1 MFSWY
6 EDKLFPLLL
15 ERATRPLNRD
25 RKALL
30 ADASGR
36 VLEVGVGGGA
46 NFPFYTDA
54 ATEIHGIEPAPAL
67 LAEACANAAM
77 QINPQ
82 RFQLK
87 QAGAEALPYP
97 DNYFDTIITCL
108 VLCTIPDASAAAK
121 EIRRVL
127 KPDGRLLVLEHIAHT
142 KPLWRRTQK
151 AMEPLWT
158 PLACGCHLSR
168 DSYSLLEQ
176 AGFDVSQLQ
185 RWQHPKLPK
194 FAGFM
199 LSGIALKG

>member
-1 MFSWY
+1 MFGWY
-6 EDKLFPLLL
+6 EDKVFPRLLNW
-15 ERATRPLNRD
+15 ATRPLNRD

-36 VLEVGVGGGA
+36 VLEIGVGGGA
-46 NFPFYTDA
+46 NFPYYSEA

-67 LAEACANAAM
+67 LHEAIGNAAL
-77 QINPQ
+77 QVNPQ
-82 RFQLK
+82 RFHLQ

-97 DNYFDTIITCL
+97 DDHFDTIVACL

-127 KPDGRLLVLEHIAHT
+127 KPDGRLLVLEHIAH
-142 KPLWRRTQK
+142 PQALWRRTQK
-151 AMEPLWT
+151 MIEPLWM

-185 RWQHPKLPK
+185 RWQHPKIAK

-199 LSGIALKG
+199 LSGTALKG